1 MTGGGDFDIETLT
14 IDPTDS
20 TLVPARNPRTLSDH
34 KARRYFVKVPW
45 TWVQRLDGASGQT
58 YRLALALLYHC
69 WRGRN
74 SSITLSN
81 RTSKLDGIPGQSK
94 RRALRDLERR
104 GLVKVEWRV
113 KRAPIVH
120 VSAG

>member
-20 TLVPARNPRTLSDH
+20 TLVPAHNPRTLSDH

-45 TWVQRLDGASGQT
+45 TWVQKLDGASGQT

-74 SSITLSN
+74 SSITLSGT
-81 RTSKLDGIPGQSK
+81 RAGRSPSMISPMTPG
-94 RRALRDLERR
+94 A
-104 GLVKVEWRV
+104 
-113 KRAPIVH
+113 KRAACH
-120 VSAG
+120 WSTMRTKM